1 MWLLALPALALDS
14 GHVGLQRVLDAHLH
28 GGRVDYAALHADPA
42 PLDAYVRSLAT
53 VDVDRL
59 AAADRIA
66 FWINAYNALTIDV
79 VADEWPVASIR
90 DLDGGRV
97 WDTRRFPVA
106 GRSVTLNDI
115 EHRVLRPL
123 GDARVHAAL
132 NCASVGCPALAPQVY
147 TGTALDAQLDAASR
161 RFVADATLAGGVLT
175 VNRIFDWYGEDWLPA
190 WGTARFDIPGLDGKA
205 EAVAN
210 FVAAYAPEKAGA
222 IRAGGYAVRYAEYD
236 WGVNRTP

>member
-1 MWLLALPALALDS
+1 MWLLALRALAFDLD
-14 GHVGLQRVLDAHLH
+14 HAGLQRVLEAHLRD
-28 GGRVDYAALHADPA
+28 GRVDYAALKANPA
-42 PLDAYVRSLAT
+42 PLDAYLRSLAP

-59 AAADRIA
+59 APADRTA
-66 FWINAYNALTIDV
+66 FWINAYNALTIDL
-79 VADEWPVASIR
+79 VADAWPIASIR

-132 NCASVGCPALAPQVY
+132 NCASLGCPALAPQVY
-147 TGTALDAQLDAASR
+147 TGAALDAQLDAASR

-190 WGTARFDIPGLDGKA
+190 WGRTRFDIPGLDGKA
-205 EAVAN
+205 EAIAN
-210 FVAAYAPEKAGA
+210 FVATYAPQWAPA
-222 IRAGGYAVRYAEYD
+222 LRAGGYAVRYAEYD
-236 WGVNRTP
+236 WRVNGTP